1 MIAHKPAVGLAI
13 LAVVTL
19 TAGCSWGPVVDDRQ
33 TGTRPVAAPA
43 DDRGDRDHRPPPSD
57 IGSRVAHYA
66 LEQQGVPYRYG
77 GETPQGFDCSGLVH
91 YAYGRAGKAVPRT
104 TTALHGASVSVPRD
118 SLRAGDLV
126 FFRIDGKM
134 AHVGIYL
141 DGNRFVH
148 APQSGRVVSVGNLE
162 SPFYRQA
169 FLRGGR
175 LP

>member
-1 MIAHKPAVGLAI
+1 MIAHKPAARLAI
-13 LAVVTL
+13 LALVTL
-19 TAGCSWGPVVDDRQ
+19 MAGCSWGPVVDSSQ
-33 TGTRPVAAPA
+33 TGTRSVAAPVE
-43 DDRGDRDHRPPPSD
+43 RPSSDD

-91 YAYGRAGKAVPRT
+91 YAYGKAGKNVPRT
-104 TTALHGASVSVPRD
+104 TATLYGASASVPKE

-134 AHVGIYL
+134 AHVGIYV
-141 DGNRFVH
+141 DDNRFVH
-148 APQSGRVVSVGNLE
+148 APQSGRVVSVGSLE